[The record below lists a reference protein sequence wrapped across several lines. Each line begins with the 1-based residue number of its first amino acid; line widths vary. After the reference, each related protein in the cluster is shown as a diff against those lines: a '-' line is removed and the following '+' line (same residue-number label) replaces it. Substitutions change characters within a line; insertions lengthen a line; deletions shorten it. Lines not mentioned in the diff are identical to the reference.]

1 MRIKSALAAAAVLAL
16 AAACGSGGG
25 GGQSSSSSSSSS
37 GEAVKLNFLSL
48 AWQKESV
55 AANKQIVDDWN
66 KANPGIQ
73 VTYVQGSW
81 DNVNDQLVTQF
92 AGGTAPDVI
101 HNDSPALSGFAA
113 DGYLLDLTGKLP
125 AELKSDIPQPAWD
138 TVTFDDGKGGNGV
151 YGVPFLQES
160 QVIIANK
167 KLLDASGARVP
178 TPDNP
183 WTWDEFS
190 EAAKKMTAKR
200 PIVSSSSGSGTETGQ
215 GYGVAWA
222 MKSPVNKTLNL
233 ALNFGGTFF
242 QTADGKI
249 TVKVGPEEREVLQRI
264 HDQLYK
270 DKSAD
275 PAALGQGTA
284 DPLPAFFQ
292 DKFAMLPAGVYLRQQ
307 VAEQAPKG
315 FEWVTLPAP
324 KGTTA
329 EQGAVSQTLSIA
341 QDSKHPDEAMKFIA
355 YFLNGENQAK
365 LAKGDWLLP
374 TSQKAAA
381 DPSITGKENGWDVAT
396 ASAKNLVVAP
406 FLKVKG
412 FDEWKSKVAT
422 PVLQEYYAN
431 KISIDDAAK
440 RLVEDGNKVLERYQR

>member
-1 MRIKSALAAAAVLAL
+1 MRIKSALAAAALLTL
-16 AAACGSGGG
+16 AAACGGGG
-25 GGQSSSSSSSSS
+25 GGEPSSAPN
-37 GEAVKLNFLSL
+37 EPVKINFLSL

-55 AANKQIVDDWN
+55 AANKQLVDEWN
-66 KANPGIQ
+66 KANPTIQ

-101 HNDSPALSGFAA
+101 HNDSPALSGFAS
-113 DGYLLDLTGKLP
+113 DGYLLDLTDKLP
-125 AELKSDIPQPAWD
+125 AELKSDIPQSAWD
-138 TVTFDDGKGGNGV
+138 TVTFDGGKGEQGV

-167 KLLDASGARVP
+167 KLLDEADVRVP
-178 TPDNP
+178 AADNP

-190 EAAKKMTAKR
+190 EAAKKMTK
-200 PIVSSSSGSGTETGQ
+200 GGTF
-215 GYGVAWA
+215 GVAWP

-242 QTADGKI
+242 QTADGKT

-284 DPLPAFFQ
+284 DPLPAFYKG
-292 DKFAMLPAGVYLRQQ
+292 KFALLPAGVYLRQQ
-307 VAEQAPKG
+307 VVEQAPDG

-324 KGTTA
+324 KGTSA
-329 EQGAVSQTLSIA
+329 QQGAVSQTLSIA
-341 QDSKHPDEAMKFIA
+341 QDSKHPDEAMKFISF
-355 YFLNGENQAK
+355 FLNGPNQAK

-374 TSQKAAA
+374 TSQTAAA
-381 DPSITGKENGWDVAT
+381 DPAMTTKDNGWDVAT

-406 FLKVKG
+406 FLKVNG

-422 PVLQEYYAN
+422 PVLQEYFAN
-431 KISIDDAAK
+431 KITLDEAATK
-440 RLVEDGNKVLERYQR
+440 LVQEGNEVLERYQR

>member
-1 MRIKSALAAAAVLAL
+1 MRR
-16 AAACGSGGG
+16 GGG
-25 GGQSSSSSSSSS
+25 ESPAP
-37 GEAVKLNFLSL
+37 GEPVTIDFLSL

-55 AANKQIVDDWN
+55 AANKQLVDEWN
-66 KANPGIQ
+66 KANPDIQ

-92 AGGTAPDVI
+92 SGGTAPDVI
-101 HNDSPALSGFAA
+101 HNDSPALSGFAS
-113 DGYLLDLTGKLP
+113 DGYLLDLKDKLP

-138 TVTFDDGKGGNGV
+138 TVTFDDGQGGQGV

-167 KLLDASGARVP
+167 KLLDAADVRVP

-190 EAAKKMTAKR
+190 AAARKMTK
-200 PIVSSSSGSGTETGQ
+200 GGT
-215 GYGVAWA
+215 YGVAWP

-242 QTADGKI
+242 QTTDGKT
-249 TVKVGPEEREVLQRI
+249 TVKVGAEEREVLQRI
-264 HDQLYK
+264 HDQLHK

-284 DPLPAFFQ
+284 DPLPAFYQ
-292 DKFAMLPAGVYLRQQ
+292 GKFAMLPTGVYLRQQ
-307 VAEQAPKG
+307 VAEQAPDD

-324 KGTTA
+324 KGTSA
-329 EQGAVSQTLSIA
+329 SQGAVSQTLSIA

-355 YFLNGENQAK
+355 FFLNGANQAK

-374 TSQKAAA
+374 TSQQAAA
-381 DPSITGKENGWDVAT
+381 DPAITTKENGWDVAT
-396 ASAKNLVVAP
+396 ASAKDLVVAP
-406 FLKVKG
+406 FLKVNG
-412 FDEWKSKVAT
+412 FDEWKTKVAT
-422 PVLQEYYAN
+422 PVLQEYFAN
-431 KISIDDAAK
+431 KISLDDAAK
-440 RLVEDGNKVLERYQR
+440 RLVEDGNKVLERYYR

>member
-1 MRIKSALAAAAVLAL
+1 MRIRSALAAAAIVAL
-16 AAACGSGGG
+16 AGACGSGGG
-25 GGQSSSSSSSSS
+25 DGGSSSSSSS
-37 GEAVKLNFLSL
+37 GEPVKINFLSL

-55 AANKQIVDDWN
+55 AANKQIVDEWN
-66 KANPGIQ
+66 KANPNIQ

-113 DGYLLDLTGKLP
+113 DGYLLDLKDKVP
-125 AELKSDIPQPAWD
+125 AELKGDIPQSAWD
-138 TVTFDDGKGGNGV
+138 TVTFDDGKGGQGV

-167 KLLDASGARVP
+167 KLLDAAKVRIP
-178 TPDNP
+178 TADDP

-190 EAAKKMTAKR
+190 EAAKKMTKD
-200 PIVSSSSGSGTETGQ
+200 GTF
-215 GYGVAWA
+215 GVAWA

-242 QTADGKI
+242 QTADGKT

-264 HDQLYK
+264 HDQLHK

-275 PAALGQGTA
+275 PDALGQGTA
-284 DPLPAFFQ
+284 DPLPAFYKG
-292 DKFAMLPAGVYLRQQ
+292 KFALLPAGVYLRQQ
-307 VAEQAPKG
+307 VAEQAPDG
-315 FEWVTLPAP
+315 FEWVTLPGP

-341 QDSKHPDEAMKFIA
+341 QDSKHPEEAMKFMA
-355 YFLNGENQAK
+355 FFLNGPNQAK

-374 TSQKAAA
+374 TSQTAAS
-381 DPSITGKENGWDVAT
+381 DPAITTEENGWDVAT

-406 FLKVKG
+406 FLKVNG

-422 PVLQEYYAN
+422 PVLQEYFAG
-431 KISIDDAAK
+431 KITLDDAAK
-440 RLVEDGNKVLERYQR
+440 RLVDEGNKVLERYQR

>member
-1 MRIKSALAAAAVLAL
+1 MRIKSALAAAAIVAL

-25 GGQSSSSSSSSS
+25 GGDSSSSS
-37 GEAVKLNFLSL
+37 GNEPVKLDFLSL

-55 AANKQIVDDWN
+55 AANKQIVDEWN
-66 KANPGIQ
+66 KANPNIQ

-101 HNDSPALSGFAA
+101 HNDSPALAGFAS
-113 DGYLLDLTGKLP
+113 DGYLLDLKDKLP
-125 AELKSDIPQPAWD
+125 AELKSDIPQAAWD
-138 TVTFDDGKGGNGV
+138 TVTFDDGKGAQGV

-167 KLLDASGARVP
+167 KLLDASGVRVP
-178 TPDNP
+178 TPDQP

-190 EAAKKMTAKR
+190 AAAKKMTK
-200 PIVSSSSGSGTETGQ
+200 GGT
-215 GYGVAWA
+215 YGVAWA

-242 QTADGKI
+242 QTSGGKT

-275 PAALGQGTA
+275 PGALGQGTA
-284 DPLPAFFQ
+284 DPLPAFY
-292 DKFAMLPAGVYLRQQ
+292 DGKFAMLPAGVYLRQQ
-307 VAEQAPKG
+307 VAEQAPEG
-315 FEWVTLPAP
+315 FEWVTLPGP
-324 KGTTA
+324 TGTSA
-329 EQGAVSQTLSIA
+329 QQGAVSQTLSIS
-341 QDSKHPDEAMKFIA
+341 QDSEHVDEAMKFIA
-355 YFLNGENQAK
+355 FFLNGANQAK

-374 TSQKAAA
+374 TSQKAAD
-381 DPSITGKENGWDVAT
+381 DPAMTTKENGWDVAT

-412 FDEWKSKVAT
+412 FDEWKTKVAT
-422 PVLQEYYAN
+422 PVLQQYFGN
-431 KISIDDAAK
+431 KITIDDAAAK
-440 RLVEDGNKVLERYQR
+440 LVEDGNEVLERYQR

>member
-1 MRIKSALAAAAVLAL
+1 MRIKSALAAAAIVAL

-25 GGQSSSSSSSSS
+25 GGESSSPSKN
-37 GEAVKLNFLSL
+37 EPVKLDFLSL
-48 AWQKESV
+48 AWQKESI
-55 AANKQIVDDWN
+55 AANKQIVDEWN
-66 KANPGIQ
+66 KANPNIQ
-73 VTYVQGSW
+73 VNYVQGSW

-101 HNDSPALSGFAA
+101 HNDSPALSGFAS
-113 DGYLLDLTGKLP
+113 DGYLLDIKDKLP
-125 AELKSDIPQPAWD
+125 AELKSDIPQAAWD
-138 TVTFDDGKGGNGV
+138 TVTFDGGKGEQGV

-167 KLLDASGARVP
+167 KLLDASGVRVP
-178 TPDNP
+178 TSDNP

-190 EAAKKMTAKR
+190 AAAKKMTKGGA
-200 PIVSSSSGSGTETGQ
+200 
-215 GYGVAWA
+215 YGVAWA

-242 QTADGKI
+242 QTADGKT

-275 PAALGQGTA
+275 PTALGQGTA

-292 DKFAMLPAGVYLRQQ
+292 GKFALLPAGVYLRQQ
-307 VAEQAPKG
+307 VAEQAPEK

-324 KGTTA
+324 KGTSA
-329 EQGAVSQTLSIA
+329 QQGAVSQTLSIA
-341 QDSKHPDEAMKFIA
+341 QDSKHADEAMKFIA
-355 YFLNGENQAK
+355 FFLNGANQAK

-374 TSQKAAA
+374 TSQTAAA
-381 DPSITGKENGWDVAT
+381 DPAMTTNENGWDVAT

-406 FLKVKG
+406 FLKVNG

-422 PVLQEYYAN
+422 PALQEYFGN
-431 KISIDDAAK
+431 KITLDQAASK
-440 RLVEDGNKVLERYQR
+440 LVEDGNKVLERYQR

>member
-1 MRIKSALAAAAVLAL
+1 MRFKSALAVAAVLTL
-16 AAACGSGGG
+16 TAACGGG
-25 GGQSSSSSSSSS
+25 GGGESSSSSN
-37 GEAVKLNFLSL
+37 EPVKINFLSL

-55 AANKQIVDDWN
+55 AANKQIVDEWN
-66 KANPGIQ
+66 KANPKIQ

-101 HNDSPALSGFAA
+101 HNDSPALSGFAS
-113 DGYLLDLTGKLP
+113 DGYLLDLSDKLP

-138 TVTFDDGKGGNGV
+138 TVTFDGGKGEQGV

-167 KLLDASGARVP
+167 KLLDEAKVRIP
-178 TPDNP
+178 TNDDP
-183 WTWDEFS
+183 WTWEEFS
-190 EAAKKMTAKR
+190 AAAKKMTKGGA
-200 PIVSSSSGSGTETGQ
+200 
-215 GYGVAWA
+215 YGVAWP

-242 QTADGKI
+242 QTAGGKT

-284 DPLPAFFQ
+284 DPLPAFYKG
-292 DKFAMLPAGVYLRQQ
+292 KFALLPTGVYLRQQ
-307 VAEQAPKG
+307 VVEQAPDG

-324 KGTTA
+324 KGTSA
-329 EQGAVSQTLSIA
+329 QQGAVSQTLSIA
-341 QDSKHPDEAMKFIA
+341 QESEHPDEAMKFISF
-355 YFLNGENQAK
+355 FLNGANQAK

-374 TSQKAAA
+374 TSQTAAA
-381 DPSITGKENGWDVAT
+381 DPAMTTKDNGWDVAT
-396 ASAKNLVVAP
+396 ASGKNLVVAP
-406 FLKVKG
+406 FLKVNG

-422 PVLQEYYAN
+422 PTLQEYFAN
-431 KISIDDAAK
+431 KITIDQAAAK
-440 RLVEDGNKVLERYQR
+440 LVEDGNKVLERYQR

>member
-1 MRIKSALAAAAVLAL
+1 MRIRSALAVAVLAV
-16 AAACGSGGG
+16 AAAGCGGG
-25 GGQSSSSSSSSS
+25 GATGGS
-37 GEAVKLNFLSL
+37 GESAKSGEPVKLDFLSL
-48 AWQKESV
+48 AWQEESV
-55 AANKQIVDDWN
+55 AANKALVDEWN

-101 HNDSPALSGFAA
+101 HNDSPALAGFAA
-113 DGYLLDLTGKLP
+113 DGYLLDLKDKVP
-125 AELKSDIPQPAWD
+125 AELKSDIPQAAWD
-138 TVTFDDGKGGNGV
+138 TTTFDDGKGAQGV

-178 TPDNP
+178 TADNP

-190 EAAKKMTAKR
+190 QAAKKMTK
-200 PIVSSSSGSGTETGQ
+200 SGGF
-215 GYGVAWA
+215 GVAWP

-233 ALNFGGTFF
+233 ALTYGGKFF
-242 QTADGKI
+242 ETGPDGK
-249 TVKVGPEEREVLQRI
+249 TKVKVGPEERQVLQRI
-264 HDQLYK
+264 HDQLWK

-275 PAALGQGTA
+275 PGALGQGTA

-292 DKFAMLPAGVYLRQQ
+292 GKFAMLPAGVFLRAQ
-307 VAEQAPKG
+307 VVEQAPEG

-324 KGTTA
+324 KGTTT
-329 EQGAVSQTLSIA
+329 EQGAVSQTLSVA
-341 QDSKHPDEAMKFIA
+341 QDSENPDAALKFISF
-355 YFLNGENQAK
+355 FLNGKNQAR
-365 LAKGDWLLP
+365 LAKGDWLVP
-374 TSQKAAA
+374 TSQAAAA
-381 DPSITGKENGWDVAT
+381 DPSMTTKENGWDVAT
-396 ASAKNLVVAP
+396 ASAKTLVVAP

-422 PVLQEYYAN
+422 PVLQQYFAD
-431 KISIDDAAK
+431 KISLDEAAGK
-440 RLVEDGNKVLERYQR
+440 LVTEGNQVLERYEK

>member
-1 MRIKSALAAAAVLAL
+1 MRITSALAVAAVLTL
-16 AAACGSGGG
+16 AAACGGGG
-25 GGQSSSSSSSSS
+25 GESPAP
-37 GEAVKLNFLSL
+37 GEPVKIDFLSL

-55 AANKQIVDDWN
+55 AANKQLVDEWN
-66 KANPGIQ
+66 KANPDIQ

-92 AGGTAPDVI
+92 SGGTAPDVI
-101 HNDSPALSGFAA
+101 HNDSPALSGFAS
-113 DGYLLDLTGKLP
+113 DGYLLDLKDKLP

-138 TVTFDDGKGGNGV
+138 TVTFDDGQGGQGV

-167 KLLDASGARVP
+167 KLLDASGVRVP
-178 TPDNP
+178 TPDDP

-190 EAAKKMTAKR
+190 AAAKKMTK
-200 PIVSSSSGSGTETGQ
+200 GGK
-215 GYGVAWA
+215 YGVAWP

-242 QTADGKI
+242 QTTDGKT

-284 DPLPAFFQ
+284 DPLPAFYQ
-292 DKFAMLPAGVYLRQQ
+292 GKFAMLPTGVYLRQQ
-307 VAEQAPKG
+307 VAEQAPDD

-324 KGTTA
+324 KGTSA
-329 EQGAVSQTLSIA
+329 SQGAVSQTLSIA

-355 YFLNGENQAK
+355 FFLNGANQAK

-374 TSQKAAA
+374 TSQQAAA
-381 DPSITGKENGWDVAT
+381 DPAITTKENGWDVAT
-396 ASAKNLVVAP
+396 ASAKDLVVAP
-406 FLKVKG
+406 FLKVNG
-412 FDEWKSKVAT
+412 FDEWKTKVAT
-422 PVLQEYYAN
+422 PVLQEYFAD
-431 KISIDDAAK
+431 KISLDDAAK
-440 RLVEDGNKVLERYQR
+440 RLVEDGNKVLERYYR

>member
-1 MRIKSALAAAAVLAL
+1 MRIKSALAVVAIAALT
-16 AAACGSGGG
+16 AACGGG
-25 GGQSSSSSSSSS
+25 GGGESSSPN
-37 GEAVKLNFLSL
+37 EPVKIDFLSL

-55 AANKQIVDDWN
+55 AANKELVEEWN
-66 KANPGIQ
+66 KANPNIQ

-101 HNDSPALSGFAA
+101 HNDSPALAGFAT
-113 DGYLLDLTGKLP
+113 DGYLLDLSGKLP
-125 AELKSDIPQPAWD
+125 AELKNDIPQAAWD
-138 TVTFDDGKGGNGV
+138 TVTFDGGKGEQGV

-160 QVIIANK
+160 QVVIANK
-167 KLLDASGARVP
+167 KLLEAAKVRIPTADA
-178 TPDNP
+178 P

-190 EAAKKMTAKR
+190 AAAKKMTK
-200 PIVSSSSGSGTETGQ
+200 GDT
-215 GYGVAWA
+215 YGVAWP

-242 QTADGKI
+242 QTAGGKT

-284 DPLPAFFQ
+284 DPLPAFYKG
-292 DKFAMLPAGVYLRQQ
+292 KFALLPAGVYLRQQ
-307 VAEQAPKG
+307 VAEQAPDG
-315 FEWVTLPAP
+315 FAWVTLPGP
-324 KGTTA
+324 KGTTTQ
-329 EQGAVSQTLSIA
+329 QGAVSQTLSIA
-341 QDSKHPDEAMKFIA
+341 QESEHPDEAMKFISF
-355 YFLNGENQAK
+355 FLNGPNQAK

-381 DPSITGKENGWDVAT
+381 DPAMTSDENGWDVAT
-396 ASAKNLVVAP
+396 ASAKDLVVAP
-406 FLKVKG
+406 FLKVNG

-422 PVLQEYYAN
+422 PVLQEYFAN
-431 KISIDDAAK
+431 KITIDEVAK

>member
-1 MRIKSALAAAAVLAL
+1 MRIKSALAAVAVLTL
-16 AAACGSGGG
+16 AAACGGGG
-25 GGQSSSSSSSSS
+25 GESSSSP
-37 GEAVKLNFLSL
+37 GAPVKLDFLSL

-55 AANKQIVDDWN
+55 AANKQIVDEWN

-101 HNDSPALSGFAA
+101 HNDSPALAGFAS
-113 DGYLLDLTGKLP
+113 DGYLLDLSDKLP
-125 AELKSDIPQPAWD
+125 AELKSDIPQAAWD
-138 TVTFDDGKGGNGV
+138 TVTFDGGKGEQGV

-167 KLLDASGARVP
+167 KLLDESGVRVP
-178 TPDNP
+178 APGEP

-190 EAAKKMTAKR
+190 AAAKKMTK
-200 PIVSSSSGSGTETGQ
+200 GGTF
-215 GYGVAWA
+215 GVAWP

-242 QTADGKI
+242 QTTGGKT

-284 DPLPAFFQ
+284 DPLPAFYKG
-292 DKFAMLPAGVYLRQQ
+292 KFALLPAGVYLRQQ
-307 VAEQAPKG
+307 VAEQAPDG

-324 KGTTA
+324 KGTSA
-329 EQGAVSQTLSIA
+329 QQGAVSQTLSVA
-341 QDSKHPDEAMKFIA
+341 QESKHPDEALKFISF
-355 YFLNGENQAK
+355 FLNGTNQAK

-381 DPSITGKENGWDVAT
+381 DPAMTTKENGWDVAT
-396 ASAKNLVVAP
+396 ASAKDLVVAP
-406 FLKVKG
+406 FLKVNG
-412 FDEWKSKVAT
+412 FDEWKTKVAT
-422 PVLQEYYAN
+422 PALQEYFAD
-431 KISIDDAAK
+431 KITLDQAASK
-440 RLVEDGNKVLERYQR
+440 LIEDGNKVLERYQR

>member
-1 MRIKSALAAAAVLAL
+1 MRIKSALAAAAIVAL

-25 GGQSSSSSSSSS
+25 GGESSSSSKN
-37 GEAVKLNFLSL
+37 EPVKLDFLSL
-48 AWQKESV
+48 AWQKESI
-55 AANKQIVDDWN
+55 AANKQIVDEWN
-66 KANPGIQ
+66 KANPNIQ
-73 VTYVQGSW
+73 VNYVQGSW

-101 HNDSPALSGFAA
+101 HNDSPALSGFAS
-113 DGYLLDLTGKLP
+113 DGYLLDIKDKLP
-125 AELKSDIPQPAWD
+125 AELKSDIPQAAWD
-138 TVTFDDGKGGNGV
+138 TVTFDGGKGEQGV

-167 KLLDASGARVP
+167 KLLDASGVRVP
-178 TPDNP
+178 TSDNP

-190 EAAKKMTAKR
+190 AAAKKMTKGGA
-200 PIVSSSSGSGTETGQ
+200 
-215 GYGVAWA
+215 YGVAWA

-242 QTADGKI
+242 QTADGKT

-275 PAALGQGTA
+275 PTALGQGTA

-292 DKFAMLPAGVYLRQQ
+292 GKFALLPAGVYLRQQ
-307 VAEQAPKG
+307 VAEQAPEK

-324 KGTTA
+324 KGTSA
-329 EQGAVSQTLSIA
+329 QQGAVSQTLSIS
-341 QDSKHPDEAMKFIA
+341 QDSKHADEAMKFIA
-355 YFLNGENQAK
+355 FFLNGANQAK

-374 TSQKAAA
+374 TSQTAAA
-381 DPSITGKENGWDVAT
+381 DPAMTTEENGWDVAT

-406 FLKVKG
+406 FLKVNG

-422 PVLQEYYAN
+422 PALQEYFGN
-431 KISIDDAAK
+431 KITIDQAASK
-440 RLVEDGNKVLERYQR
+440 LVEDGNKVLERYQR

>member
-1 MRIKSALAAAAVLAL
+1 MRITSALAVAAVLTL
-16 AAACGSGGG
+16 AAACGGGG
-25 GGQSSSSSSSSS
+25 GESPAP
-37 GEAVKLNFLSL
+37 GEPVTIDFLSL

-55 AANKQIVDDWN
+55 AANKQLVDEWN
-66 KANPGIQ
+66 KANPDIQ

-92 AGGTAPDVI
+92 SGGTAPDVI
-101 HNDSPALSGFAA
+101 HNDSPALSGFAS
-113 DGYLLDLTGKLP
+113 DGYLLDLKDKLP

-138 TVTFDDGKGGNGV
+138 TVTFDDGQGGQGV

-167 KLLDASGARVP
+167 KLLDAADVRVP

-190 EAAKKMTAKR
+190 AAARKMTK
-200 PIVSSSSGSGTETGQ
+200 GGT
-215 GYGVAWA
+215 YGVAWP

-242 QTADGKI
+242 QTTDGKT

-264 HDQLYK
+264 HDQLHK

-284 DPLPAFFQ
+284 DPLPAFYQ
-292 DKFAMLPAGVYLRQQ
+292 GKFAMLPTGVYLRQQ
-307 VAEQAPKG
+307 VAEQAPDD

-324 KGTTA
+324 KGTSA
-329 EQGAVSQTLSIA
+329 SQGAVSQTLSIA

-355 YFLNGENQAK
+355 FFLNGANQAK

-374 TSQKAAA
+374 TSQQAAA
-381 DPSITGKENGWDVAT
+381 DPAITTKENGWDVAT
-396 ASAKNLVVAP
+396 ASAKDLVVAP
-406 FLKVKG
+406 FLKVNG
-412 FDEWKSKVAT
+412 FDEWKTKVAT
-422 PVLQEYYAN
+422 PVLQEYFAN
-431 KISIDDAAK
+431 KISLDDAAK
-440 RLVEDGNKVLERYQR
+440 RLVEDGNKVLERYYR

>member
-1 MRIKSALAAAAVLAL
+1 MRITSALAAAAVLTL
-16 AAACGSGGG
+16 AAACGGGG
-25 GGQSSSSSSSSS
+25 GGSESAPSSN
-37 GEAVKLNFLSL
+37 EPVKINFLSL

-55 AANKQIVDDWN
+55 AANKQLVDEWN
-66 KANPGIQ
+66 KANPTIQ

-113 DGYLLDLTGKLP
+113 DGYLLDLKDKLP

-138 TVTFDDGKGGNGV
+138 TVTFSDGKGGQGV

-167 KLLDASGARVP
+167 KLLDEAEVRVP
-178 TPDNP
+178 TADEP

-190 EAAKKMTAKR
+190 EAAKKMTKG
-200 PIVSSSSGSGTETGQ
+200 GSF
-215 GYGVAWA
+215 GVAWA

-242 QTADGKI
+242 QTGADGKT

-275 PAALGQGTA
+275 PDALGQGTA
-284 DPLPAFFQ
+284 DPLPAFYKG
-292 DKFAMLPAGVYLRQQ
+292 KFAMLPAGVYLRQQ
-307 VAEQAPKG
+307 VVEQAPDG

-324 KGTTA
+324 KGTSA
-329 EQGAVSQTLSIA
+329 QQGAVSQTLSIA
-341 QDSKHPDEAMKFIA
+341 QESEHPGEAMKFISF
-355 YFLNGENQAK
+355 FLNGANQAK

-374 TSQKAAA
+374 TSQQAAA
-381 DPSITGKENGWDVAT
+381 DPAMTTEENGWDVAT

-406 FLKVKG
+406 FLKVNG

-422 PVLQEYYAN
+422 PALQEYFAN
-431 KISIDDAAK
+431 KITIDQVATK
-440 RLVEDGNKVLERYQR
+440 LVEDGNKVLERYQR

>member
-1 MRIKSALAAAAVLAL
+1 MRIRSALAAAAVLTL
-16 AAACGSGGG
+16 AAACGGGG
-25 GGQSSSSSSSSS
+25 GGGGGSSSAPD
-37 GEAVKLNFLSL
+37 EPVKLNFLSL

-55 AANKQIVDDWN
+55 AANKQIVEEWN
-66 KANPGIQ
+66 KANPNIQ

-101 HNDSPALSGFAA
+101 HNDSPALSGFAS
-113 DGYLLDLTGKLP
+113 DGYLLDLSAKLP
-125 AELKSDIPQPAWD
+125 AELKNDIPQAAWD
-138 TVTFDDGKGGNGV
+138 TVTFDGGQGEQGI

-167 KLLDASGARVP
+167 KLLDAAKVRVP
-178 TPDNP
+178 TADKP

-190 EAAKKMTAKR
+190 EAAKKMTKD
-200 PIVSSSSGSGTETGQ
+200 GT
-215 GYGVAWA
+215 YGVAWP
-222 MKSPVNKTLNL
+222 MKSPVNKILNL
-233 ALNFGGTFF
+233 SLTYGGTFF
-242 QTADGKI
+242 QTAGGKT

-284 DPLPAFFQ
+284 DPLPAFYQ
-292 DKFAMLPAGVYLRQQ
+292 GKFALLPAGVYLRQQ
-307 VAEQAPKG
+307 VVEQAPEG
-315 FEWVTLPAP
+315 FEWVTLPGP
-324 KGTTA
+324 VGTSA
-329 EQGAVSQTLSIA
+329 QQGAVSQTLSIA
-341 QDSKHPDEAMKFIA
+341 QDSEHPDEALKFIA
-355 YFLNGENQAK
+355 FFLNGANQAK

-374 TSQKAAA
+374 TSRTAAA
-381 DPSITGKENGWDVAT
+381 DPSMTTGENGWDVAT

-406 FLKVKG
+406 FLKVNG
-412 FDEWKSKVAT
+412 FDEWETKVAA
-422 PVLQEYYAN
+422 PVLQEYLAN
-431 KISIDDAAK
+431 KITIDEAAT

>member
-1 MRIKSALAAAAVLAL
+1 MRMKSALAAAAIVAL
-16 AAACGSGGG
+16 AAGCGSGGG
-25 GGQSSSSSSSSS
+25 GDKGGSAAEKP
-37 GEAVKLNFLSL
+37 GEPVKLNFLSL

-55 AANKQIVDDWN
+55 AANKQIVDEWN
-66 KANPGIQ
+66 KANPTIQ

-113 DGYLLDLTGKLP
+113 DGYLLDLADKLP
-125 AELKSDIPQPAWD
+125 AELKSDIPQKSWD
-138 TVTFDDGKGGNGV
+138 TVTFDDGKGKQGV

-167 KLLDASGARVP
+167 KLLDGAGVRIP
-178 TPDNP
+178 APDNP

-190 EAAKKMTAKR
+190 EAAKKMTK
-200 PIVSSSSGSGTETGQ
+200 GGTF
-215 GYGVAWA
+215 GVAWP
-222 MKSPVNKTLNL
+222 MKSPVNKSLNL

-242 QTADGKI
+242 QTTDGKT
-249 TVKVGPEEREVLQRI
+249 TVKVGPEEKQVLQRI

-284 DPLPAFFQ
+284 DPLPAFYAG
-292 DKFAMLPAGVYLRQQ
+292 KFALLPAGVYLRQQ
-307 VAEQAPKG
+307 VAEQAPKD
-315 FEWVTLPAP
+315 FEWVTLPP
-324 KGTTA
+324 LKGTTSD
-329 EQGAVSQTLSIA
+329 QGAVSQTLSVA
-341 QDSKHPDEAMKFIA
+341 QDSKHADEALKFISF
-355 YFLNGENQAK
+355 FLNPTNQAK

-374 TSQKAAA
+374 TSVKAAA
-381 DPSITGKENGWDVAT
+381 DPSMTTKENGWDVAT

-406 FLKVKG
+406 FLKVNG

-422 PVLQEYYAN
+422 PALQEYFAN
-431 KISIDDAAK
+431 KISIDEAAK
-440 RLVEDGNKVLERYQR
+440 KLVDDGNKVLERYQR

>member
-1 MRIKSALAAAAVLAL
+1 MRIKSALAAAAVVAL

-25 GGQSSSSSSSSS
+25 GGGQAATSD
-37 GEAVKLNFLSL
+37 EPVKLNFLSL

-55 AANKQIVDDWN
+55 AANKQLVDEWN
-66 KANPGIQ
+66 KANPKIQ

-101 HNDSPALSGFAA
+101 HNDSPALAGFAS
-113 DGYLLDLTGKLP
+113 DGYLLDLTSKLP

-138 TVTFDDGKGGNGV
+138 TVTFAGGKGEQGI

-167 KLLDASGARVP
+167 KLLEASGARVP
-178 TPDNP
+178 TADNP

-190 EAAKKMTAKR
+190 EAAKKMTK
-200 PIVSSSSGSGTETGQ
+200 GGTF
-215 GYGVAWA
+215 GVAWP

-242 QTADGKI
+242 QTADGK
-249 TVKVGPEEREVLQRI
+249 TSVKVGPEEREVLQRI

-284 DPLPAFFQ
+284 DPLPAFYKG
-292 DKFAMLPAGVYLRQQ
+292 KFALLPAGVYLRQQ
-307 VAEQAPKG
+307 VVEQAPDG

-324 KGTTA
+324 KGTSA
-329 EQGAVSQTLSIA
+329 QQGAVSQTLSIA
-341 QDSKHPDEAMKFIA
+341 QDSKHPDEAMKFIGF
-355 YFLNGENQAK
+355 FLNGANQAK

-374 TSQKAAA
+374 TSQTAAA
-381 DPSITGKENGWDVAT
+381 DPAMTTKENGWDIAT

-406 FLKVKG
+406 FLKVNG

-422 PVLQEYYAN
+422 PVLQEYFAN
-431 KISIDDAAK
+431 KITIDDAAK

>member
-1 MRIKSALAAAAVLAL
+1 MRITSALAAAAILTL
-16 AAACGSGGG
+16 AAACGGGG
-25 GGQSSSSSSSSS
+25 GGGSSSAPN
-37 GEAVKLNFLSL
+37 EPVKINFLSL

-55 AANKQIVDDWN
+55 AANKQLVDEWN
-66 KANPGIQ
+66 KANPNIQ

-101 HNDSPALSGFAA
+101 HNDSPALSGFAS
-113 DGYLLDLTGKLP
+113 DGYLLDLKDKLP
-125 AELKSDIPQPAWD
+125 SELKSDISQSAWD
-138 TVTFDDGKGGNGV
+138 TVTFDDGKGGQGV

-167 KLLDASGARVP
+167 KLLDAAKVRIP
-178 TPDNP
+178 TADDP

-190 EAAKKMTAKR
+190 EAAKKMTKD
-200 PIVSSSSGSGTETGQ
+200 GS
-215 GYGVAWA
+215 YGVAWA

-242 QTADGKI
+242 QTSGGKT

-275 PAALGQGTA
+275 PDALGQGTA
-284 DPLPAFFQ
+284 DPLPAFYKG
-292 DKFAMLPAGVYLRQQ
+292 KFAMLPAGVYLRQQ
-307 VAEQAPKG
+307 VVEQAPDG

-324 KGTTA
+324 KGTSA
-329 EQGAVSQTLSIA
+329 QQGAVSQTLSIA
-341 QDSKHPDEAMKFIA
+341 QESEHPDEAMKFISF
-355 YFLNGENQAK
+355 FLNGTNQAK

-381 DPSITGKENGWDVAT
+381 DPAMTTEENGWDVAT

-406 FLKVKG
+406 FLKVNG

-422 PVLQEYYAN
+422 PALQEYFAN
-431 KISIDDAAK
+431 KITIDQAAAK
-440 RLVEDGNKVLERYQR
+440 LVEDGNKVLERYQR

>member
-1 MRIKSALAAAAVLAL
+1 MRITSALAAAAILTL
-16 AAACGSGGG
+16 AAACGGGG
-25 GGQSSSSSSSSS
+25 GGGSSSAPN
-37 GEAVKLNFLSL
+37 EPVKINFLSL

-55 AANKQIVDDWN
+55 AANKQLVDEWN
-66 KANPGIQ
+66 KANPNIQ

-101 HNDSPALSGFAA
+101 HNDSPALSGFAS
-113 DGYLLDLTGKLP
+113 DGYLLDLKDKLP
-125 AELKSDIPQPAWD
+125 AELKSDIPQSAWD
-138 TVTFDDGKGGNGV
+138 TVTFDDGKGGQGV

-167 KLLDASGARVP
+167 KLLDAAKVRIP
-178 TPDNP
+178 TADDP

-190 EAAKKMTAKR
+190 EAAKKMTKD
-200 PIVSSSSGSGTETGQ
+200 GS
-215 GYGVAWA
+215 YGVAWA

-242 QTADGKI
+242 QTSGGKT

-275 PAALGQGTA
+275 PDALGQGTA
-284 DPLPAFFQ
+284 DPLPAFYKG
-292 DKFAMLPAGVYLRQQ
+292 KFAMLPAGVYLRQQ
-307 VAEQAPKG
+307 VVEQAPDG

-324 KGTTA
+324 KGTSA
-329 EQGAVSQTLSIA
+329 QQGAVSQTLSIA
-341 QDSKHPDEAMKFIA
+341 QESEHPDEAMKFISF
-355 YFLNGENQAK
+355 FLNGTNQAK

-381 DPSITGKENGWDVAT
+381 DPAMTTEENGWDVAT

-406 FLKVKG
+406 FLKVNG

-422 PVLQEYYAN
+422 PALQEYFAN
-431 KISIDDAAK
+431 KITIDQAAAK
-440 RLVEDGNKVLERYQR
+440 LVEDGNKVLERYQR

>member
-1 MRIKSALAAAAVLAL
+1 MRIKSALAVAAVLTL
-16 AAACGSGGG
+16 AAACGGGG
-25 GGQSSSSSSSSS
+25 GESSAP
-37 GEAVKLNFLSL
+37 GEPVKIDFLSL

-55 AANKQIVDDWN
+55 AANKQIVEEWN
-66 KANPGIQ
+66 KAHPDIQ

-92 AGGTAPDVI
+92 SGGTAPDVI
-101 HNDSPALSGFAA
+101 HNDSPALAGFAS
-113 DGYLLDLTGKLP
+113 DGYLLDLKDKLP
-125 AELKSDIPQPAWD
+125 AELKNDIPQTAWD
-138 TVTFDDGKGGNGV
+138 TVTFDDGQGGQGV

-167 KLLDASGARVP
+167 KLLDAAKVRIP
-178 TPDNP
+178 TPDDP
-183 WTWDEFS
+183 WSWDEFS
-190 EAAKKMTAKR
+190 EAAKKMTK
-200 PIVSSSSGSGTETGQ
+200 GGT
-215 GYGVAWA
+215 YGVAWP

-242 QTADGKI
+242 QTTDGKT

-284 DPLPAFFQ
+284 DPLPAFYQ
-292 DKFAMLPAGVYLRQQ
+292 GKFAMLPTGVYLRQQ
-307 VAEQAPKG
+307 VAEQAPDG

-341 QDSKHPDEAMKFIA
+341 QDSKHPDEAMQFIA
-355 YFLNGENQAK
+355 YFLNAENQAK

-374 TSQKAAA
+374 TSQKAAS
-381 DPSITGKENGWDVAT
+381 DPAITTKENGWDVAT

-406 FLKVKG
+406 FLKVNG
-412 FDEWKSKVAT
+412 FDEWKTKVAT
-422 PVLQEYYAN
+422 PALQEYFAN
-431 KISIDDAAK
+431 KITIDEAAK
-440 RLVEDGNKVLERYQR
+440 RLVEDGNKVLERYYR